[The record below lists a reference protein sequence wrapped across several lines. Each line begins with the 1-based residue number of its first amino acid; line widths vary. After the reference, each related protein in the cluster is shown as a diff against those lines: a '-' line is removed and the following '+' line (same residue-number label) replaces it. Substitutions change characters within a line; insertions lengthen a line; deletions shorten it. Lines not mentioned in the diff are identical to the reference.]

1 MFKSENTKSIE
12 NREDKNNNCNGS
24 TNNISKKVEIPFC
37 SHKFESKPPAPPTED
52 RAGVSHSPSPSLPS
66 SRLELSPEEQKAAED
81 ILKELV
87 EIRREGKQKS
97 DPVLDAIIRL
107 VNIKVCRF
115 NRITCFSVI
124 KLSSES
130 LSLPSPVTSGATAGI
145 HFKELFNFE
154 VNFCESK

>member
-1 MFKSENTKSIE
+1 MFKSENTKSKE

-37 SHKFESKPPAPPTED
+37 SHKFECKPPAPPTED
-52 RAGVSHSPSPSLPS
+52 RAPSPSLPS

-97 DPVLDAIIRL
+97 DPVLDAIIR
-107 VNIKVCRF
+107 
-115 NRITCFSVI
+115 
-124 KLSSES
+124 
-130 LSLPSPVTSGATAGI
+130 
-145 HFKELFNFE
+145 
-154 VNFCESK
+154 